1 MKARLLF
8 SIGLMLLLPVGHSA
22 AAEPELKIDLGK
34 GVSLEMVLVK
44 KGQFRQGSPE
54 TEGGRGSD
62 ETERDVTLTKDFYMA
77 KYPVTVAQF
86 RRFVEDTGY
95 LTEAEQGSSGGFG
108 FDEKEGKLVQRKD
121 FNWKNPGYAIKDD
134 CPVTIVTYDDAFAF
148 IYWLRD
154 KSGRKFTL
162 PTEAQWEYACRAGT
176 TTPYYSGSGEADL
189 GTIGWYAGNS
199 DKAAQPVGKK
209 KPNAFGLYD
218 MSGNVFEWCRDWYGP
233 YGDDATDPME
243 TRSNLSD
250 KPRRVQR
257 GGSWFKSAKYCRSA
271 ARYRSTAASRNA
283 DNGMRVMI
291 EVQDDSTGDTGKS
304 SRAERPRSV
313 FSDCPGFCVSKNETV
328 FLAAIPRVL

>member
-44 KGQFRQGSPE
+44 KGQFKQGSPE

-62 ETERDVTLTKDFYMA
+62 ETQRDVTLSKDFYMA

-154 KSGRKFTL
+154 RTSR
-162 PTEAQWEYACRAGT
+162 AASSRCRPRPNGNTPAARARRRR
-176 TTPYYSGSGEADL
+176 TTPAAARPTWVPS
-189 GTIGWYAGNS
+189 AGMRAIRT
-199 DKAAQPVGKK
+199 KAAQPVGKK
-209 KPNAFGLYD
+209 KPNALGLYD

-233 YGDDATDPME
+233 YGDDATDPLE
-243 TRSNLSD
+243 TG
-250 KPRRVQR
+250 P
-257 GGSWFKSAKYCRSA
+257 
-271 ARYRSTAASRNA
+271 
-283 DNGMRVMI
+283 I
-291 EVQDDSTGDTGKS
+291 
-304 SRAERPRSV
+304 
-313 FSDCPGFCVSKNETV
+313 
-328 FLAAIPRVL
+328 